1 MEVPWPLSRGAK
13 RGPEALSLQT
23 GSSAWFLEAQ
33 ASVASV
39 SFEPLHPGRG
49 GTPRE
54 KLLHGG

>member
-1 MEVPWPLSRGAK
+1 MSRGAE
-13 RGPEALSLQT
+13 RDPEALPLQA

-39 SFEPLHPGRG
+39 SFEALRPGRG

-54 KLLHGG
+54 QLLRGG

>member
-1 MEVPWPLSRGAK
+1 MQVAWPLARGAE
-13 RGPEALSLQT
+13 RGPEALPLQA
-23 GSSAWFLEAQ
+23 GSSWFLEAQ

-54 KLLHGG
+54 QLLHGG